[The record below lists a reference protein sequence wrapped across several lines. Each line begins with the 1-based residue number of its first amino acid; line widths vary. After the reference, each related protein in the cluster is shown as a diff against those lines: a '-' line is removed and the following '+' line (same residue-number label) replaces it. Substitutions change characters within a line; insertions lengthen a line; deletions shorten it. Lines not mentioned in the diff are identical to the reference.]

1 MKLSKLDISKYLQD
15 LRKESGKTLRE
26 VAAYLEI
33 DQAILSKMEN
43 GKRPVTKDVLTQL
56 AKLYKKDIQE
66 LQKVFLAEK
75 LYKQLE
81 HEDDALSILKLL
93 EKQVVYKTKHDSEK
107 EQIKKTVETYF
118 TKQDVVQEVSLFGSF
133 VRKEETAKSDIDLLI
148 QFVAKK
154 KISMFD
160 ILRMQHDLEELLN
173 RKVDLIE
180 EGQLKPSA
188 AVEVVRE
195 KEVVYVKAKRQAKG

>member
-56 AKLYKKDIQE
+56 AILYKKDIQE
-66 LQKVFLAEK
+66 LHKVFLAEK

-81 HEDDALSILKLL
+81 NEDDAMSILKLL

-107 EQIKKTVETYF
+107 EHIKKTVQAYF
-118 TKQDVVQEVSLFGSF
+118 AELDVVQEVSLFGSF
-133 VRKEETAKSDIDLLI
+133 VRKEETGKSDIDLLI

-160 ILRMQHDLEELLN
+160 ILKMQHDLEELLN

>member
-1 MKLSKLDISKYLQD
+1 MKLSKTNISEHLRE

-43 GKRPVTKDVLTQL
+43 GKRPVTKDVLRQL
-56 AKLYKKDIQE
+56 AKLYRKDIQE
-66 LQKVFLAEK
+66 LNKVFLAEK

-81 HEDDALSILKLL
+81 YEDDALSILKLL

-133 VRKEETAKSDIDLLI
+133 VRNEETAKSDIDLLI

-160 ILRMQHDLEELLN
+160 ILKMQHELEELLN

-180 EGQLKPSA
+180 EGQLKPLA
-188 AVEVVRE
+188 ALEVVRE

>member
-15 LRKESGKTLRE
+15 LRKENGKTLRE

-66 LQKVFLAEK
+66 LHKVFLAEK
-75 LYKQLE
+75 LCKQFE
-81 HEDDALSILKLL
+81 HEVDALSILKLL
-93 EKQVVYKTKHDSEK
+93 EKQVVYKTKNDSEK
-107 EQIKKTVETYF
+107 EQIKKTVQAYF
-118 TKQDVVQEVSLFGSF
+118 AKLDVVQEVSLFGSF

-160 ILRMQHDLEELLN
+160 ILKMKHDLEELLN

-180 EGQLKPSA
+180 EGQLKPTA
-188 AVEVVRE
+188 AIDVVRE
-195 KEVVYVKAKRQAKG
+195 KEVVYVKAKRQTKG

>member
-66 LQKVFLAEK
+66 LHKVFLAEK

-81 HEDDALSILKLL
+81 QEDDALSILKLL

-107 EQIKKTVETYF
+107 EQIKKTVQAYF
-118 TKQDVVQEVSLFGSF
+118 AELEVVQEVSLFGSF

>member
-43 GKRPVTKDVLTQL
+43 GKRPVTKDALIQL
-56 AKLYKKDIQE
+56 AKLYEKDIQE
-66 LQKVFLAEK
+66 LHRVFLVEK

-81 HEDDALSILKLL
+81 NEDDALSILKLL

-133 VRKEETAKSDIDLLI
+133 VRKEQTAKSDIDLLI

-160 ILRMQHDLEELLN
+160 VLKMQHDLEELLN
-173 RKVDLIE
+173 RKIDLIE

-188 AVEVVRE
+188 AMNVIRE
-195 KEVVYVKAKRQAKG
+195 KEVVYVKAKRQTKG

>member
-1 MKLSKLDISKYLQD
+1 
-15 LRKESGKTLRE
+15 
-26 VAAYLEI
+26 
-33 DQAILSKMEN
+33 
-43 GKRPVTKDVLTQL
+43 L

-66 LQKVFLAEK
+66 LHKVFLAEK

-107 EQIKKTVETYF
+107 EQIKKTVQAYF
-118 TKQDVVQEVSLFGSF
+118 AELDVVQEVSLFGSF
-133 VRKEETAKSDIDLLI
+133 VRKEETMKSDIDLLI

-154 KISMFD
+154 KISMLD
-160 ILRMQHDLEELLN
+160 ILKMQHDLEELLN

-180 EGQLKPSA
+180 EGQLKPTA
-188 AVEVVRE
+188 AIDVVRE
-195 KEVVYVKAKRQAKG
+195 KEVVYVKAKRQTKG

>member
-1 MKLSKLDISKYLQD
+1 MKLSKINISEHLRE
-15 LRKESGKTLRE
+15 LRKGSGKTLRE

-43 GKRPVTKDVLTQL
+43 GKRPVTREVLAQL
-56 AKLYKKDIQE
+56 AKLYKTDVQE
-66 LQKVFLAEK
+66 MHKIFMAER

-81 HEDDALSILKLL
+81 HEDDAMSILKLL
-93 EKQVVYKTKHDSEK
+93 EKQVVYKSKHDSEK
-107 EQIKKTVETYF
+107 EQIKKIVQTYF
-118 TKQDVVQEVSLFGSF
+118 SNQVAVEKVSLFGSF
-133 VRKEETAKSDIDLLI
+133 VRNEETAKSDIDLLI

-160 ILRMQHDLEELLN
+160 ILKMQHELEELLN

-180 EGQLKPSA
+180 EGQLKPLA
-188 AVEVVRE
+188 ALEVVRE

>member
-1 MKLSKLDISKYLQD
+1 MKLSKLDISKHLQD

-66 LQKVFLAEK
+66 LHKVFLAEK

>member
-56 AKLYKKDIQE
+56 AILYKKDIQE
-66 LQKVFLAEK
+66 LHKVFLAEK

-81 HEDDALSILKLL
+81 NEDDAMSILKLL

-107 EQIKKTVETYF
+107 EHIKKTVQAYF
-118 TKQDVVQEVSLFGSF
+118 AELDVVQEVSLFGSF
-133 VRKEETAKSDIDLLI
+133 VRKEETGKSDIDLLI

-160 ILRMQHDLEELLN
+160 ILKMQHDLEELLN

-180 EGQLKPSA
+180 EGQLKPA
-188 AVEVVRE
+188 AAIDVVRE

>member
-1 MKLSKLDISKYLQD
+1 MKLSRLDISKYLQD

-43 GKRPVTKDVLTQL
+43 GKRPVTKDVLRQL
-56 AKLYKKDIQE
+56 AKLYRKDIQE
-66 LQKVFLAEK
+66 LNKVFLAEK

-93 EKQVVYKTKHDSEK
+93 EKQVVYKTKHNSEK
-107 EQIKKTVETYF
+107 EQIKKTVQVYF
-118 TKQDVVQEVSLFGSF
+118 EKLDVVQEVSLFGSF

-160 ILRMQHDLEELLN
+160 ILKMQHDLEELLN
-173 RKVDLIE
+173 RKVDLVE

-188 AVEVVRE
+188 AFEVVRE
-195 KEVVYVKAKRQAKG
+195 KEVVYVKAKRQTKG

>member
-43 GKRPVTKDVLTQL
+43 GKRPVTKDVLRQL
-56 AKLYKKDIQE
+56 AKLYRKDIQE
-66 LQKVFLAEK
+66 LNKVFLAEK

-81 HEDDALSILKLL
+81 YEDDALSILKLL
-93 EKQVVYKTKHDSEK
+93 EKQVVYKTKHNSEK

-160 ILRMQHDLEELLN
+160 ILKMQHDLEELLN
-173 RKVDLIE
+173 RKVDLVE

-188 AVEVVRE
+188 AFEVVRE
-195 KEVVYVKAKRQAKG
+195 KEVVYVKAKRQTKG

>member
-1 MKLSKLDISKYLQD
+1 MKLSKLNMSKYLQD
-15 LRKESGKTLRE
+15 LRKENGKTLRE

-43 GKRPVTKDVLTQL
+43 GKRPVTKDVLSQL

-66 LQKVFLAEK
+66 LHKLFLVEK

-93 EKQVVYKTKHDSEK
+93 EKEVVYKTKRVSEK
-107 EQIKKTVETYF
+107 EHIKKTVKAYF
-118 TKQDVVQEVSLFGSF
+118 SKLDVVQEVSLFGSF
-133 VRKEETAKSDIDLLI
+133 VRKEETVKSDIDLLI

-154 KISMFD
+154 KISMLD
-160 ILRMQHDLEELLN
+160 ILRMQHDLEEKLN
-173 RKVDLIE
+173 RKVDIIE
-180 EGQLKPSA
+180 SGQLKPSA
-188 AVEVVRE
+188 AIDVVRE
-195 KEVVYVKAKRQAKG
+195 KEVVYVKAKRQTKS

>member
-1 MKLSKLDISKYLQD
+1 MKLSKINISEHLRE

-43 GKRPVTKDVLTQL
+43 GKRPVTRGVLTQL
-56 AKLYKKDIQE
+56 AKLYKRDFQE
-66 LQKVFLAEK
+66 LHKIFMAEK

-81 HEDDALSILKLL
+81 HEDDAMSILKLL

-107 EQIKKTVETYF
+107 QQIKKTVQTYF
-118 TKQDVVQEVSLFGSF
+118 AKQVAVAKVSLFGSF
-133 VRKEETAKSDIDLLI
+133 VRNEETAKSDIDLLI

-160 ILRMQHDLEELLN
+160 ILKMHHELEEL
-173 RKVDLIE
+173 
-180 EGQLKPSA
+180 
-188 AVEVVRE
+188 
-195 KEVVYVKAKRQAKG
+195 

>member
-1 MKLSKLDISKYLQD
+1 MKLSKINISEHLRE

-43 GKRPVTKDVLTQL
+43 GKRPVTREVLTQL
-56 AKLYKKDIQE
+56 AKLYKRDVQE
-66 LQKVFLAEK
+66 MHKIFMAEN

-107 EQIKKTVETYF
+107 EKIKKTVETYF

-160 ILRMQHDLEELLN
+160 ILKMQHDLEELLN

-188 AVEVVRE
+188 AINVVRE
-195 KEVVYVKAKRQAKG
+195 KEVVYVKAKRQTKG

>member
-1 MKLSKLDISKYLQD
+1 MKLSKTNISEHLRE

-43 GKRPVTKDVLTQL
+43 GKRPVTKDVLRQL
-56 AKLYKKDIQE
+56 AKLYRTDIQE
-66 LQKVFLAEK
+66 LNKVFLAEK

-81 HEDDALSILKLL
+81 YEDDALSILKLL

-133 VRKEETAKSDIDLLI
+133 VRNEETAKSDIDLLI

-160 ILRMQHDLEELLN
+160 ILKMQHELEELLN

-180 EGQLKPSA
+180 EGQLKPLA
-188 AVEVVRE
+188 ALEVVRE

>member
-1 MKLSKLDISKYLQD
+1 MKLSKINISEHIRD

-43 GKRPVTKDVLTQL
+43 GKRPVTREVITQL
-56 AKLYKKDIQE
+56 AKLYKTDVLE
-66 LQKVFLAEK
+66 LHKIFMAEK

-81 HEDDALSILKLL
+81 HEDDAMSILKLL
-93 EKQVVYKTKHDSEK
+93 EKQVVYKSKHDSEK
-107 EQIKKTVETYF
+107 EQIKKIVQTYF
-118 TKQDVVQEVSLFGSF
+118 SNQVAVEKVSLFGSF
-133 VRKEETAKSDIDLLI
+133 VRNEETAKSDIDLLI

-160 ILRMQHDLEELLN
+160 ILKMQHELEELLN

-180 EGQLKPSA
+180 EGQLKSLA
-188 AVEVVRE
+188 ALEVVRE
-195 KEVVYVKAKRQAKG
+195 KEVVYVKSKRQAKG